1 MNFDE
6 NMLRSVIEEV
16 LKEMGSAS
24 TAPAA
29 KAAPAASTLSAGE
42 MTLADT
48 GEAAKGVARR
58 LIGLEERL
66 TASIRQY
73 L

>member
-6 NMLRSVIEEV
+6 KMLRSVIEEV
-16 LKEMGSAS
+16 LKEMSSAS

-48 GEAAKGVARR
+48 GEAAKGVAPD
-58 LIGLEERL
+58 
-66 TASIRQY
+66 
-73 L
+73 

>member
-48 GEAAKGVARR
+48 GEAAKARTHQAVDCLGR
-58 LIGLEERL
+58 GDLGFLD
-66 TASIRQY
+66 
-73 L
+73 